1 MPRYRVTISAPD
13 FDAMADLVRRHGV
26 DILRHTVRQLDQGG
40 YSVDAIVDDSQ
51 IRTLESRAPETEA
64 LEREYTIERHEN
76 VDEAGK
82 ARQEEVGSGDEYEQP
97 GPE

>member
-1 MPRYRVTISAPD
+1 MPRYRVTIFAPD

-26 DILRHTVRQLDQGG
+26 DVLRHTVRQLDQGG

-51 IRTLESRAPETEA
+51 IRSLETRALETEA
-64 LEREYTIERHEN
+64 LEREYAIERHEN

-82 ARQEEVGSGDEYEQP
+82 ARQQEVSSGDEYEQP
-97 GPE
+97 EPE

>member
-13 FDAMADLVRRHGV
+13 YDAMADLVRRHGV
-26 DILRHTVRQLDQGG
+26 DILRQTVRRLDQGG
-40 YSVDAIVDDSQ
+40 YSVDAIIDDSQ
-51 IRTLESRAPETEA
+51 IRSLETRGLEAEA
-64 LEREYTIERHEN
+64 LEREYAIERHEN
-76 VDEAGK
+76 VDETGK